1 MKCMNCGRVMR
12 TGRENVPD
20 GDLPGVVLADVTVNR
35 CPSCGAWE
43 VEIPHHAELTK
54 ELARV
59 VITKAGRL
67 TKEEVRFLRSCLYGS
82 SADFA
87 EVIGHDASTVSRWEN
102 GQQKIGRHAEL
113 LLRLMVAHEKRI
125 PSYRIDK
132 LKDVAIED
140 TREPASVRVSF
151 DGSHWSAVEAP
162 LRRKPP
168 MRARRKLTAAGATR
182 TRVAAGHHRKSHR
195 TPS

>member
-1 MKCMNCGRVMR
+1 MR
-12 TGRENVPD
+12 AGRENVPD
-20 GDLPGVVLADVTVNR
+20 IDLPGVVLADVTVNR

-43 VEIPHHAELTK
+43 VEIPHHADLTK

-59 VITKAGRL
+59 VISKPGRL
-67 TKEEVRFLRSCLYGS
+67 SKEEVRFLRSCLYDS

-125 PSYRIDK
+125 PSYPIDK
-132 LKDVAIED
+132 LKEVAVEN

-151 DGSHWSAVEAP
+151 DGARWSALEAQP
-162 LRRKPP
+162 RRKPP
-168 MRARRKLTAAGATR
+168 VRARRRAAPASTKRARG
-182 TRVAAGHHRKSHR
+182 
-195 TPS
+195 